1 MKRINFLLRFVSL
14 ADLLLIAYPFVSI
27 AEVAFT
33 KQVEPVSSALRFLLV
48 FGCGLLGVTVGLL
61 LDKLKNPPMRI
72 VVFAIAA
79 VPMSLYI
86 AAYLYLAKP
95 TLLHIVL
102 AVLMVVLYLLGMFF
116 STQSFD
122 ELVGSSF
129 LIFGTIS
136 YLMGA
141 VILLICR
148 ASFGWEISIPI
159 LTGFFLL
166 FILLYA
172 IISNQS
178 NIERMMGRRSYDMA
192 MLPAGMRRYNILL
205 IVSGFLLVLLGLFF
219 QDGIKSL
226 ILGFL
231 QLCTYFLMIFPLLYQ
246 LWLWIMRQGTYL
258 DKPLSEVG
266 VEVSQGLLPGGKE
279 SAFTPIMNF
288 LFIWGSLL
296 ILLVFLFLARHHIWN
311 FFKKSALF
319 VWDLIQLLLT
329 RKQKPST
336 QAVSSEYFSDTIEN
350 LDRNDVAE
358 EVSEEVLSAR
368 SWRKA
373 CREFLKRSSS
383 EENLKDGY
391 RLILRWLILYG
402 APLAE
407 SDTTLEIL
415 NKALVRLPKSPFPQV
430 TDGYNAVKYGESPL
444 REGDWES
451 LTSTLKTLY
460 NMK

>member
-1 MKRINFLLRFVSL
+1 VKRINFLLRFVSL
-14 ADLLLIAYPFVSI
+14 VDLLLIAYPFVSI

-61 LDKLKNPPMRI
+61 LDMLKNPPMRI

-79 VPMSLYI
+79 VPMGLSV
-86 AAYLYLAKP
+86 AAFLWLVP
-95 TLLHIVL
+95 FSWLHLVL
-102 AVLMVVLYLLGMFF
+102 AVLMAVFYVLGMFF

-141 VILLICR
+141 VSLLICR
-148 ASFGWEISIPI
+148 AALKMDISIFL
-159 LTGFFLL
+159 LTAVFLL

-192 MLPAGMRRYNILL
+192 MLPAGMRRYNMILIL
-205 IVSGFLLVLLGLFF
+205 SGFLLVVLGLVFKDRIGALLF
-219 QDGIKSL
+219 AVLRLFVSL
-226 ILGFL
+226 LAVFPMLYRLFL
-231 QLCTYFLMIFPLLYQ
+231 QLL
-246 LWLWIMRQGTYL
+246 QGGIIE
-258 DKPLSEVG
+258 DKPVAGEDTGG
-266 VEVSQGLLPGGKE
+266 VLGTMPGGEE
-279 SAFTPIMNF
+279 SALTPLINL
-288 LFIWGSLL
+288 LFQWTAL
-296 ILLVFLFLARHHIWN
+296 ILLCLLLFSARHHIWN
-311 FFKKSALF
+311 FLKKAFRVIAGFVSLLF
-319 VWDLIQLLLT
+319 T
-329 RKQKPST
+329 RGGKVRT

-358 EVSEEVLSAR
+358 EVSEEALSAR

-430 TDGYNAVKYGESPL
+430 TDGYNAVKYGESSL

-451 LTSTLKTLY
+451 LTATLKILY